1 MLHVDSI
8 SYQVNGRYLLKDIS
22 FSLRAGEMVAILGA
36 NGAGKSTLM
45 RLLSGEKAP
54 DSGRVVL
61 DGKQL
66 GNYSRKELSEKRAML
81 LQQNSISL
89 DFTVQEV
96 VMMGRYGHGNGKSAS
111 DHLAVEET
119 MDICG
124 LAHLA
129 ERSMLTLSGGE
140 QQRVHLARVLA
151 QLWNSTRAVLLL
163 DEPIA
168 SMDMQYQ
175 HQTLAIALALTKKG
189 FTVVTVLHDV
199 NLAAQY
205 ADRIIMLKG
214 GKKWWDGTPAYV
226 LNPQHLFTAFSI
238 HASVQT
244 SPKNL
249 KTQVFPHEVKL
260 DASAFNT
267 NLRLVDNVY
276 TLKMQTEYPKVAQ
289 DA

>member
-1 MLHVDSI
+1 MLHVESI
-8 SYQVNGRYLLKDIS
+8 SYQVNGKYLLKDIS
-22 FSLRAGEMVAILGA
+22 FSLRDGEMVAILGA

-54 DSGRVVL
+54 ESGRVVL

-66 GNYSRKELSEKRAML
+66 SAYSRKELSEKRAML

-89 DFTVQEV
+89 EFTVQEV
-96 VMMGRYGHGNGKSAS
+96 VMMGRYGQGNGATAS
-111 DHLAVEET
+111 DQLAVEET
-119 MDICG
+119 MEVCG
-124 LAHLA
+124 LSHLA

-151 QLWNSTRAVLLL
+151 QLWNAKRAVLLL

-189 FTVVTVLHDV
+189 FTVVAVLHDV

-205 ADRIIMLKG
+205 ADRMIMLKG

-226 LNPQHLFTAFSI
+226 LNPQHLFTAFSV

-244 SPKNL
+244 CLKSL

-260 DASAFNT
+260 DANAFNS
-267 NLRLVDNVY
+267 NLKQVNNVC
-276 TLKMQTEYPKVAQ
+276 T
-289 DA
+289 

>member
-36 NGAGKSTLM
+36 NGAGKSTLL
-45 RLLSGEKAP
+45 RLLSGEKEP
-54 DSGRVVL
+54 CSGQVVL
-61 DGKQL
+61 DGKPL
-66 GNYSRKELSEKRAML
+66 GAYSRKELSEKRAML
-81 LQQNSISL
+81 LQQNSVSL

-96 VMMGRYGHGNGKSAS
+96 VMMGRYGHGGGNNAA

-124 LAHLA
+124 LTHLS

-151 QLWNSTRAVLLL
+151 QLWNVQRAVLLL

-168 SMDMQYQ
+168 SMDMQFQ

-244 SPKNL
+244 NLKSL

-260 DASAFNT
+260 DASNFNT

-276 TLKMQTEYPKVAQ
+276 TLKRQEEFAKIAQ